1 MSKREKNTLRVDSYL
16 LYLVKIAA
24 IDQNVLP
31 RDVVEMFC
39 PEMWSNR
46 LCNNSLKRVYIVT
59 SK

>member
-31 RDVVEMFC
+31 RDVVEQALQQF
-39 PEMWSNR
+39 
-46 LCNNSLKRVYIVT
+46 LKKSVH
-59 SK
+59 SDK